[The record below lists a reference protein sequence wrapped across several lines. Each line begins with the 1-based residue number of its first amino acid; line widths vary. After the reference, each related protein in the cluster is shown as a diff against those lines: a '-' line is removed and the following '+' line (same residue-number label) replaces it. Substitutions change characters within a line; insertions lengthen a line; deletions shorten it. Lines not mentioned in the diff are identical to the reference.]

1 MENEN
6 KTERIYKTSESVRA
20 SKKRWYENNKE
31 FCIGLS
37 TEWNRKN
44 KDKTK
49 KSVNK
54 YHKSHPDKIKEIK
67 ARYHLRQKLFKTG
80 FKELSAIDISIF

>member
-31 FCIGLS
+31 HCKELS
-37 TEWNRKN
+37 KQWRRDHPESRRAPN
-44 KDKTK
+44 KR
-49 KSVNK
+49 
-54 YHKSHPDKIKEIK
+54 YQERHPDKIKEINT
-67 ARYHLRQKLFKTG
+67 RYHKRQKSFKAG